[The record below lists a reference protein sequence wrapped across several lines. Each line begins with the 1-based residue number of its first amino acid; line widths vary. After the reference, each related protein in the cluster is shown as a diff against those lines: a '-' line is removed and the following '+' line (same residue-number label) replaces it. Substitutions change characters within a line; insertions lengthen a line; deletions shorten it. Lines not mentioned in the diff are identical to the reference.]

1 VGSLTGAPS
10 PKTLVY
16 VSIGCSHVF
25 CQGSK
30 LPSVVNVGRSLSRGQ
45 GRTMFP
51 LSKKKGRRQG
61 QQRQPNGEEGV
72 RRGGGRLAMAPKV
85 VGEARRRP
93 AGVGGG

>member
-16 VSIGCSHVF
+16 VSIGVTHDLQSNMV
-25 CQGSK
+25 
-30 LPSVVNVGRSLSRGQ
+30 P
-45 GRTMFP
+45 
-51 LSKKKGRRQG
+51 KGRRQG